1 MQKEDCNLL
10 IYTAFGVY
18 IIPAFIAF
26 LLWFLIRHVT
36 EKLIHC
42 PRHDVRD
49 EKKAMPRPNDL
60 QNILV
65 KNAAIDTGLFLTYF
79 RFNSIHIYVVCH
91 IIWVIWY
98 MIYCISNIICMNFN
112 MNPEKV
118 SIQYVGDQWK
128 SLWSWSISS
137 TKIRHQR
144 RHISLL
150 GQPMQVSINYIT

>member
-1 MQKEDCNLL
+1 MQIGLYAFLKIQLQKEDFSQLQYPWRKNTVGEIRKEDCNLL

-79 RFNSIHIYVVCH
+79 RFNSIHIYDMGH
-91 IIWVIWY
+91 IIWYILY
-98 MIYCISNIICMNFN
+98 EAYDILHIIFDMH
-112 MNPEKV
+112 E
-118 SIQYVGDQWK
+118 
-128 SLWSWSISS
+128 L
-137 TKIRHQR
+137 
-144 RHISLL
+144 
-150 GQPMQVSINYIT
+150 

>member
-1 MQKEDCNLL
+1 MFPSWDKYLEVKNDVSKLILMFPNINHISKVIILFLSWQYCQVDDIAKLTYRLNSMSNGTVGKVQKEDCNLL

-79 RFNSIHIYVVCH
+79 RFNSIHIYIMCH
-91 IIWVIWY
+91 IIWVI
-98 MIYCISNIICMNFN
+98 
-112 MNPEKV
+112 
-118 SIQYVGDQWK
+118 
-128 SLWSWSISS
+128 
-137 TKIRHQR
+137 
-144 RHISLL
+144 
-150 GQPMQVSINYIT
+150 

>member
-1 MQKEDCNLL
+1 MILSPTSVTNIDIAGKDTLGKVQKEDCNLL

-79 RFNSIHIYVVCH
+79 RFNSIHIYDMGH
-91 IIWVIWY
+91 IIWYILY
-98 MIYCISNIICMNFN
+98 EAYDILHIIFDMH
-112 MNPEKV
+112 E
-118 SIQYVGDQWK
+118 
-128 SLWSWSISS
+128 L
-137 TKIRHQR
+137 
-144 RHISLL
+144 
-150 GQPMQVSINYIT
+150 

>member
-1 MQKEDCNLL
+1 MRKEDCNLL

-79 RFNSIHIYVVCH
+79 RFNSIHIYNMGH
-91 IIWVIWY
+91 IIYHILH
-98 MIYCISNIICMNFN
+98 IIFDMHELY

-118 SIQYVGDQWK
+118 SIRSAGDQ
-128 SLWSWSISS
+128 
-137 TKIRHQR
+137 
-144 RHISLL
+144 
-150 GQPMQVSINYIT
+150 